1 MQQINIQFRN
11 LNFPV
16 ITNDETL
23 DKETIELGLDCL
35 LPSQE
40 LIPTGIELILVDC
53 LNIDENTQWTLHFAI
68 TDQDPDDPDFAR
80 DFASDIK
87 DHILSNE
94 EGLPTIDTIVNNDY
108 GTVTII
114 YHAG

>member
-1 MQQINIQFRN
+1 MQTFNIQIRD

-16 ITNDETL
+16 ITNDATL
-23 DKETIELGLDCL
+23 DKETLELGLDCL

-40 LIPTGIELILVDC
+40 LIPTGVKLMLVDC
-53 LNIDENTQWTLHFAI
+53 LNIDETTQWTLHFAI
-68 TDQDPDDPDFAR
+68 DKDPNNPDFAHN
-80 DFASDIK
+80 FASDIK

-94 EGLPTIDTIVNNDY
+94 EGLPTINTVVNNNY
-108 GTVTII
+108 GTVTLI

>member
-1 MQQINIQFRN
+1 MQTINIQFRD

-16 ITNDETL
+16 ITNDATL
-23 DKETIELGLDCL
+23 DKETIELGLDCI

-80 DFASDIK
+80 AFASDIQ

-94 EGLPTIDTIVNNDY
+94 EGIPTIDAIVNNDY

>member
-23 DKETIELGLDCL
+23 DKETLELGLDCI

-53 LNIDENTQWTLHFAI
+53 LNTTQGTQWTLHF
-68 TDQDPDDPDFAR
+68 TFDQDPNDPDFAR
-80 DFASDIK
+80 DFASDIETY
-87 DHILSNE
+87 ILENE
-94 EGLPTIDTIVNNDY
+94 EDIPIVYKTIDTVYN
-108 GTVTII
+108 TLTII